1 MKSVKE
7 VAKILGVDPSRV
19 RALIKSKRITAHK
32 VGATWAVTGWS
43 RVLVRKNGR
52 PKS

>member
-7 VAKILGVDPSRV
+7 VAILLGVHPSRV
-19 RALIKSKRITAHK
+19 RALIKSKRVTAHK
-32 VGATWAVTGWS
+32 VGGTWAVTGWS
-43 RVLVRKNGR
+43 KALVRKNGR